1 MSKILNQIRSA
12 KTQLSKLYKPSVAF
26 AKSVLIASA
35 AVTLSLI
42 GARQVGIL
50 ESIELGAYDQMVRWR
65 PDESPDSRL
74 LIVGIT
80 ESDIQKLKQWP
91 ISDRKIAEILQKL
104 EKLQPRVIGLDVLRD
119 VPLGEGREE
128 LTKVLARSDR
138 TIGVCLVTDGGAD
151 SPGSPPPPGMP
162 KDRIGFA
169 DFGVDQGGIVRRALL
184 FMKPPALAAN
194 SSAEKHLCNDGSQV
208 LFSFNLQLALRYLQS
223 SKIYPKLDSD
233 QSLWL
238 GKTQF
243 KQLGAN
249 DGGYKNADTRGY
261 QILINY
267 RARNKVANQV
277 KLMDVLE
284 GKVDPNLIKDKIV
297 MIGYTSET
305 VKDFFYTPYSAGK
318 NENQFMPGIVTHA
331 QVVSQ
336 ILSGVLDN
344 RPLFWFWPEWV
355 EIIWISV
362 WSIVGGTFAWRMTHP
377 TRLTLTFLAMLGVC
391 FTISFGIFLLG
402 GWVPV
407 AAPALAL
414 IATGGSI
421 VSADRFKKSGYGKVI
436 ADQIKQ
442 VFKVE
447 IDQAKKDEQVAE
459 ITQSQ
464 FFKDLQKKK
473 DQFKASK
480 KELSA
485 KELLPATEITAGST
499 EFQNTESQPD
509 DYLNQ
514 LQQKAQQH
522 KQRAALTESENGSQ
536 NAVNVEGGNNDR
548 AMETE
553 ADGELSYLQ
562 AKAREMRS
570 RKSTEKRIKEQKNE
584 DLEDKERKD

>member
-1 MSKILNQIRSA
+1 MSKIFNQIRSA

-26 AKSVLIASA
+26 ARSVLIATA

-128 LTKVLARSDR
+128 LTKFLARSDR
-138 TIGVCLVTDGGAD
+138 TIGVCLVTDGSPD

-169 DFGVDQGGIVRRALL
+169 DFGVDQGGVVRRALL
-184 FMKPPALAAN
+184 FMKPPALE
-194 SSAEKHLCNDGSQV
+194 SSDSAEKHLCNDNSQV
-208 LFSFNLQLALRYLQS
+208 LFSFNLQLALRYLQVE
-223 SKIYPKLDSD
+223 KIYPKLAPDK
-233 QSLWL
+233 SLWL
-238 GKTQF
+238 GQKQF
-243 KQLGAN
+243 KQLSAN
-249 DGGYKNADTRGY
+249 DGGYRNVDTRGY

-267 RARNKVANQV
+267 RAKNKVANQV

-284 GKVDPNLIKDKIV
+284 GKVAPNLVKDKIV

-414 IATGGSI
+414 IATGCSI

-473 DQFKASK
+473 DQLKASK
-480 KELSA
+480 KETSA
-485 KELLPATEITAGST
+485 KEILPATEITAGST

-548 AMETE
+548 AIETE